1 MMGFSISR
9 IISRAWGHVALSV
22 LIGIGLVSL
31 IAPSCAFAATSVPFT
46 INMSEAVTV
55 TGTPRI
61 AVDVGG
67 VTRYATY
74 TSGSGSAALVFTY
87 AMVAGD
93 VDLDGV
99 SLSSPIDLNGGT
111 ITDLNGNP
119 QTDLTFTVPNT
130 SGVKIDYPSLSMD
143 FIYDADGR
151 YTLNGTAYNDLTS
164 FLGASG
170 GTFSRASI
178 GTYFDSSGTLQTAS
192 SGTPRFDHDPI
203 THAPKGI
210 LIEEARTNLLQYSGN
225 IGMGNWAIDGGCST
239 LVADATTAP
248 DGSNNASRIIY
259 SCGGARKTQS
269 ITVSTITPL
278 TFSIF
283 LKPSSSNNGSRLLV
297 YNNTTTTSLGSINIP
312 SLLSGG
318 TAYANGWR
326 RYSLTVSSGWISGNS
341 LRFYVYTDS
350 SGGAI
355 VGNDLYVWG
364 AQVEAGSFPTSYIP
378 TTTAAVTRAADNLTV
393 PTASWYNASSGSLY
407 AEADTMPYNG
417 SLSGA
422 ISIAFFNDVT
432 TNNEWGLRFDAG
444 GTNTASPYV
453 AGGVNQTTIYT
464 LPVLSG
470 INKTVHAMSSNT
482 RSTVGNGGTVRT
494 GTYSSPPAITTL
506 DIGKKY
512 PSSYLNGWIQR
523 AKYYP
528 ARVSDT
534 QLQLMTQ

>member
-1 MMGFSISR
+1 MMGFTISR

-192 SGTPRFDHDPI
+192 SGTPRFDHDPV

-393 PTASWYNASSGSLY
+393 PTTGGWFTTSSGSFSGQFQ
-407 AEADTMPYNG
+407 EASAQNTGGTSRVMGSSLLGRFVYRVSGDNTYKIYDGTNIVSTASMPINSNVKISSSYGSNG
-417 SLSGA
+417 LA
-422 ISIAFFNDVT
+422 ISANGAAPVT
-432 TNNEWGLRFDAG
+432 GSFDGTWGDQGFIWVGA
-444 GTNTASPYV
+444 N
-453 AGGVNQTTIYT
+453 YT
-464 LPVLSG
+464 GYISKY
-470 INKTVHAMSSNT
+470 NF
-482 RSTVGNGGTVRT
+482 
-494 GTYSSPPAITTL
+494 
-506 DIGKKY
+506 Y
-512 PSSYLNGWIQR
+512 PSQLSN
-523 AKYYP
+523 
-528 ARVSDT
+528 T
-534 QLQLMTQ
+534 QLQLLTQ

>member
-99 SLSSPIDLNGGT
+99 ALSSPIDLNGGT

-192 SGTPRFDHDPI
+192 SGTPRFDHDPV

-210 LIEEARTNLLQYSGN
+210 LIEEARTNVLLNSGADTGWVAGGTTPPTVAN
-225 IGMGNWAIDGGCST
+225 SLVIDGIPC
-239 LVADATTAP
+239 
-248 DGSNNASRIIY
+248 ASVTFTNTMASGYLGARAGRTGL
-259 SCGGARKTQS
+259 GGAGYASALNGQQYTPSIWIRLSRALIGGESFVVYYTGGYGLPGKT
-269 ITVSTITPL
+269 VN
-278 TFSIF
+278 
-283 LKPSSSNNGSRLLV
+283 SSSTSFFGTWARMTLASFTMPGSTVEYPVV
-297 YNNTTTTSLGSINIP
+297 YLNSVASD
-312 SLLSGG
+312 
-318 TAYANGWR
+318 
-326 RYSLTVSSGWISGNS
+326 LTVYMARGQ
-341 LRFYVYTDS
+341 F
-350 SGGAI
+350 
-355 VGNDLYVWG
+355 
-364 AQVEAGSFPTSYIP
+364 EAGSFPTSYIP

-393 PTASWYNASSGSLY
+393 PTTGGWFTTSSGSFSGQFQ
-407 AEADTMPYNG
+407 EASAQNTGGTSRVMGSSLLGRFVYRVSGDNTYKIYDGTNIVSTASMPINSNVKISSSYGSNG
-417 SLSGA
+417 LA
-422 ISIAFFNDVT
+422 ISANGAAPVT
-432 TNNEWGLRFDAG
+432 GSFDGTWGDQGFIWVGA
-444 GTNTASPYV
+444 N
-453 AGGVNQTTIYT
+453 YT
-464 LPVLSG
+464 GYISKY
-470 INKTVHAMSSNT
+470 NF
-482 RSTVGNGGTVRT
+482 
-494 GTYSSPPAITTL
+494 
-506 DIGKKY
+506 Y
-512 PSSYLNGWIQR
+512 PSQLSN
-523 AKYYP
+523 
-528 ARVSDT
+528 T

>member
-1 MMGFSISR
+1 MAFAISR

-130 SGVKIDYPSLSMD
+130 SGIKIDYPSLSMD

-178 GTYFDSSGTLQTAS
+178 GTYFDSSGVLQTTP
-192 SGTPRFDHDPI
+192 SGTPRFDHDPV

-210 LIEEARTNLLQYSGN
+210 LIEETRTNL
-225 IGMGNWAIDGGCST
+225 IK
-239 LVADATTAP
+239 
-248 DGSNNASRIIY
+248 R
-259 SCGGARKTQS
+259 
-269 ITVSTITPL
+269 
-278 TFSIF
+278 
-283 LKPSSSNNGSRLLV
+283 SSEFDDP
-297 YNNTTTTSLGSINIP
+297 T
-312 SLLSGG
+312 
-318 TAYANGWR
+318 
-326 RYSLTVSSGWISGNS
+326 WIKQ
-341 LRFYVYTDS
+341 
-350 SGGAI
+350 AI
-355 VGNDLYVWG
+355 VILNK
-364 AQVEAGSFPTSYIP
+364 
-378 TTTAAVTRAADNLTV
+378 NLT
-393 PTASWYNASSGSLY
+393 
-407 AEADTMPYNG
+407 
-417 SLSGA
+417 
-422 ISIAFFNDVT
+422 I
-432 TNNEWGLRFDAG
+432 
-444 GTNTASPYV
+444 
-453 AGGVNQTTIYT
+453 
-464 LPVLSG
+464 
-470 INKTVHAMSSNT
+470 
-482 RSTVGNGGTVRT
+482 
-494 GTYSSPPAITTL
+494 
-506 DIGKKY
+506 
-512 PSSYLNGWIQR
+512 
-523 AKYYP
+523 
-528 ARVSDT
+528 
-534 QLQLMTQ
+534 